1 MIRSLFFVFFLLNFL
16 PLFSQN
22 DVISIVEEGIAYHD
36 RGEFDKAIAIYETA
50 LDIDPKSAMVFYEIG
65 LSYYHKGD
73 YKTAI
78 KYYDKVLDLDGE
90 HLLPATI
97 NKGLSLDNVGK
108 SKAAFKLFKKAVND
122 FKNEP
127 SLHYNLAYQYYKKGE
142 PENAIEELT
151 TSIKLDPEYPT
162 SHLLMGF
169 LQFESNNKVQA
180 LLSYHY
186 FLYLNPASERA
197 RDVFSDINNIMGGN
211 ITIEEGE
218 TKSINI
224 SLSADL
230 NSEFSASELLLAL
243 LASGV
248 SNEEHKDL
256 SREDLFILNSTKFF
270 KHLGEMKENHGNAD
284 SIYWNFYIP
293 FFDKLANSDHMEAYY
308 YHITEKINESSAKW
322 IEEHTLEMFAFE
334 KWIGQ

>member
-1 MIRSLFFVFFLLNFL
+1 MIRSFFLVFFLLNL
-16 PLFSQN
+16 SPIFSQN
-22 DVISIVEEGIAYHD
+22 DVVSIVEEGIVYHD
-36 RGEFDKAIAIYETA
+36 RGEFDKAIATYETA
-50 LDIDPKSAMVFYEIG
+50 LEIDPKSAMVLYEIG

-78 KYYDKVLDLDGE
+78 KYYDKVLDLNNE

-97 NKGLSLDNVGK
+97 NKGLSLDNMGK
-108 SKAAFKLFKKAVND
+108 SKAAYKLFKKAVNE

-127 SLHYNLAYQYYKKGE
+127 TLHYNLAYQLYKKGE
-142 PENAIEELT
+142 PETAIEELT
-151 TSIKLDPEYPT
+151 TAIKLDPVYPT

-169 LQFESNNKVQA
+169 LQFETNNRVQA

-186 FLYLNPASERA
+186 FLFLNPGSDRA
-197 RDVFSDINNIMGGN
+197 RDVFVDINSIMGGN
-211 ITIEEGE
+211 VTIEDGN

-243 LASGV
+243 LASGI
-248 SNEEHKDL
+248 SNEENKDL
-256 SREDLFILNSTKFF
+256 SREDLFIKNTTRFF
-270 KHLGEMKENHGNAD
+270 KHLGEMRENHGNSE

-293 FFDKLANSDHMEAYY
+293 FFEKLAKSDHMEAYF
-308 YHITEKINESSAKW
+308 YHITENINESSAKW

>member
-1 MIRSLFFVFFLLNFL
+1 MVRSFFFLLFL
-16 PLFSQN
+16 LNLSPLFSQN
-22 DVISIVEEGIAYHD
+22 DVLSIVEEGIVYHD
-36 RGEFDKAIAIYETA
+36 RGEFDKAIATYEKA
-50 LDIDPKSAMVFYEIG
+50 LEIDPKSAMVFYEIG
-65 LSYYHKGD
+65 LSYYHKGE

-78 KYYDKVLDLDGE
+78 KFYDKVLDLNGE

-97 NKGLSLDNVGK
+97 NKGLSLDNMGK

-122 FKNEP
+122 FQNEP
-127 SLHYNLAYQYYKKGE
+127 TLHYNLAYQYYIKGE
-142 PENAIEELT
+142 PQKAIEELT
-151 TSIKLDPEYPT
+151 TSIILDPEYPT

-169 LQFESNNKVQA
+169 LQFESNNRVQA

-186 FLYLNPASERA
+186 FLFLNPGSERA
-197 RDVFSDINNIMGGN
+197 RDVFVDINSIMGGN
-211 ITIEEGE
+211 VTVDGN

-248 SNEEHKDL
+248 SKEENKEL
-256 SREDLFILNSTKFF
+256 SREDLFIENSSRFF
-270 KHLGEMKENHGNAD
+270 KHLGEMKESQGY
-284 SIYWNFYIP
+284 SEGIYWNFYIP
-293 FFDKLANSDHMEAYY
+293 FFDKLAKSDHMEAYF
-308 YHITEKINESSAKW
+308 YHITENINESSAKW